1 MTKMNFGKG
10 GFQMEEN
17 DKLHKIRVELE
28 KAKQEK
34 QQAERQIVRAE
45 NRLKYR
51 ENLSRKART
60 HRLIVLGAVMEQ
72 YFPELKELSEVQ
84 IGQMMEHLDINAL
97 YGAFYNALTNGRQED
112 C

>member
-1 MTKMNFGKG
+1 MTKMNLGYG

-17 DKLHKIRVELE
+17 EKLHKIRAEIE

-34 QQAERQIVRAE
+34 QQVERQLVRAE

-51 ENLSRKART
+51 ENMSRKART

-84 IGQMMEHLDINAL
+84 LSQMMEHLDINAL
-97 YGAFYNALTNGRQED
+97 HEAFYNALANSRQED

>member
-1 MTKMNFGKG
+1 
-10 GFQMEEN
+10 MEEN
-17 DKLHKIRVELE
+17 EKLHKIRAEVE

-34 QQAERQIVRAE
+34 QQAERLLVRAE

-51 ENLSRKART
+51 ENMSRKART

-84 IGQMMEHLDINAL
+84 LGQMMEHLDINELHAQYYSPCL
-97 YGAFYNALTNGRQED
+97 QTYILFQYGKVRHES
-112 C
+112 

>member
-1 MTKMNFGKG
+1 
-10 GFQMEEN
+10 MEEN
-17 DKLHKIRVELE
+17 EKLHKIRAEIE

-34 QQAERQIVRAE
+34 QQVERQLVRAE

-51 ENLSRKART
+51 ENMSRKART

-84 IGQMMEHLDINAL
+84 LSQMMEHLDINAL
-97 YGAFYNALTNGRQED
+97 HEAFYNALANSRQED

>member
-1 MTKMNFGKG
+1 
-10 GFQMEEN
+10 MEEN
-17 DKLHKIRVELE
+17 EKLHKIRSEIE

-34 QQAERQIVRAE
+34 QQAERQLVRAE

-51 ENLSRKART
+51 ENISRKART

-84 IGQMMEHLDINAL
+84 FGQMMEHLDINAFHEV
-97 YGAFYNALTNGRQED
+97 FYKALANGRQED

>member
-1 MTKMNFGKG
+1 MKSYTRFVQRLK
-10 GFQMEEN
+10 
-17 DKLHKIRVELE
+17 
-28 KAKQEK
+28 KQNK
-34 QQAERQIVRAE
+34 KNSRRRGSSVRAE

-51 ENLSRKART
+51 ENMSRKART

-84 IGQMMEHLDINAL
+84 FGQMMEHLDINAFHE
-97 YGAFYNALTNGRQED
+97 AFYKALANGRQED

>member
-1 MTKMNFGKG
+1 
-10 GFQMEEN
+10 MEEN
-17 DKLHKIRVELE
+17 EKLHKIRVELE

-45 NRLKYR
+45 NRMKYR

-84 IGQMMEHLDINAL
+84 LGQMMENLDINAL
-97 YGAFYNALTNGRQED
+97 LEAIYMALSNSEKED
-112 C
+112 CTWRFFIFM

>member
-1 MTKMNFGKG
+1 
-10 GFQMEEN
+10 MEEYE
-17 DKLHKIRVELE
+17 KLHKIRAEIE
-28 KAKQEK
+28 EAKQEK
-34 QQAERQIVRAE
+34 QQAERQLVRAE

-51 ENLSRKART
+51 ENMSRKART

-84 IGQMMEHLDINAL
+84 LGQMMEHLDINTLHEAFNKAL
-97 YGAFYNALTNGRQED
+97 VNSRQED

>member
-1 MTKMNFGKG
+1 
-10 GFQMEEN
+10 MEEN
-17 DKLHKIRVELE
+17 EKLHKVRVEIE

-34 QQAERQIVRAE
+34 QQAERLLVRAE

-51 ENLSRKART
+51 ENMSRKART

-84 IGQMMEHLDINAL
+84 LGQVMKHLDINELHAKYYSSCL
-97 YGAFYNALTNGRQED
+97 QTYILFQYGKVWHES
-112 C
+112 

>member
-1 MTKMNFGKG
+1 LK
-10 GFQMEEN
+10 
-17 DKLHKIRVELE
+17 
-28 KAKQEK
+28 KQNK
-34 QQAERQIVRAE
+34 KNNRQIIRAE

-84 IGQMMEHLDINAL
+84 LGQMMEHLDINAL
-97 YGAFYNALTNGRQED
+97 HGAFNKALANSRQED